1 MKRTKRKLRWWHV
14 AALAVLLLAVCGASL
29 WCHTAPYRSKLWLH
43 RCNSLEK
50 LHEQEARFRNV
61 EVDVVV
67 RPDGMLDVTHDADTT
82 FHLDLEPYFSELSR
96 RGARLWMDVKN
107 LDARTAPLLHTRLQ
121 QLCARYGV
129 SRSQLI
135 LESRNLSQ
143 LATFTARGYYTS
155 YYVSF
160 AKPSQLSPADID
172 RCLQQLRTIA
182 RSRLV
187 CALSFPGWWYGEIHR
202 HLHEP
207 IDLLTWKHRTTE
219 AELRLWPANLP
230 LLKNPQVK
238 VILIKS
244 KGRFHR

>member
-1 MKRTKRKLRWWHV
+1 MKRTKRKLRLWHV
-14 AALAVLLLAVCGASL
+14 AALAVLLLAVCGVSL

-50 LHEQEARFRNV
+50 LHEQEAHFRNV

-96 RGARLWMDVKN
+96 RGSRLWMDVKN
-107 LDARTAPLLHTRLQ
+107 LDVRTAPLLHTRLQ

-129 SRSQLI
+129 SHSQLI

-143 LATFTARGYYTS
+143 LAAFTARGYYTS

-182 RSRLV
+182 RSRQV
-187 CALSFPGWWYGEIHR
+187 CALSFPGWWYDEIHR
-202 HLHEP
+202 HLHES

-230 LLKNPQVK
+230 LLKDPQVK

-244 KGRFHR
+244 KGQFHR

>member
-1 MKRTKRKLRWWHV
+1 MKRTLRKFRWGPAV
-14 AALAVLLLAVCGASL
+14 AVAVLLLAVASATL
-29 WCHTAPYRSKLWLH
+29 WYHTASYRSKLWLH

-50 LHEQEARFRNV
+50 LHEQEARFRNI
-61 EVDVVV
+61 EVDIVV

-96 RGARLWMDVKN
+96 RGSRMWIDVKN
-107 LDARTAPLLHTRLQ
+107 LDVRTAPLLRNRLQ
-121 QLCARYGV
+121 QLCTRYGV

-143 LATFTARGYYTS
+143 LASFTAQGYYTS

-160 AKPSQLSPADID
+160 AKPSQLSQADIG

-182 RSRLV
+182 RSKQV

-230 LLKNPQVK
+230 LLKDPQVK

-244 KGRFHR
+244 KGQFHR